1 MGVSNRRRS
10 DRVIGVGRISVAGVL
25 TVLWA
30 GVSAALPVAL
40 ATAGAQAP
48 QCRAVSV
55 EQLLP
60 APTPLLDFAENL
72 GYDAHGNLWVSRV
85 FRNVVQR
92 YDSGGRV
99 TAEVPVESPGAIRS
113 GPDGA
118 LYVVYGDSATGLLPG
133 AHGSGVVRFEPDAG
147 HPVPQPFV
155 SGLGMAN
162 GAAFDAAGNL
172 YVADTAHGVIRVR
185 PDGSIDPEWSAPAA
199 VSGPNGIVVHGDSI
213 FVTLYRS
220 PTGRIVRIPI
230 DAPQAQSTV
239 AEVTVG
245 PAPLTALPDDL
256 TVGPDSMLYDA
267 TTAGRLVRVDP
278 TGAAGVCTV
287 ADLGVP
293 ATSVTTDPRDDR
305 ALLVST
311 IAGSVLRIRLASA

>member
-1 MGVSNRRRS
+1 MRNGTGGCSDTDDNRGREAVVGVSNRRRS

-118 LYVVYGDSATGLLPG
+118 LYVVYGDSTGTS
-133 AHGSGVVRFEPDAG
+133 AV
-147 HPVPQPFV
+147 
-155 SGLGMAN
+155 
-162 GAAFDAAGNL
+162 
-172 YVADTAHGVIRVR
+172 TR
-185 PDGSIDPEWSAPAA
+185 PPES
-199 VSGPNGIVVHGDSI
+199 
-213 FVTLYRS
+213 
-220 PTGRIVRIPI
+220 
-230 DAPQAQSTV
+230 
-239 AEVTVG
+239 
-245 PAPLTALPDDL
+245 
-256 TVGPDSMLYDA
+256 
-267 TTAGRLVRVDP
+267 
-278 TGAAGVCTV
+278 
-287 ADLGVP
+287 
-293 ATSVTTDPRDDR
+293 
-305 ALLVST
+305 
-311 IAGSVLRIRLASA
+311 